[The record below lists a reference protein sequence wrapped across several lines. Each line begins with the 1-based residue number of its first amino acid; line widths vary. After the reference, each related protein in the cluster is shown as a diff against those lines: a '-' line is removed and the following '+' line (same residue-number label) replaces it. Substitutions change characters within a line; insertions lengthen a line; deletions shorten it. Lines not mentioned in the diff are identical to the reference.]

1 MTSASETS
9 SPTTT
14 SPLEEVDP
22 AILDELF
29 ARDPMNLTNDDV
41 DMITDKLRGERA
53 VWCKSDEN
61 AKAKKERTPRG
72 IKRAVPEGGL
82 SIDDLGDL
90 GL

>member
-9 SPTTT
+9 NPTTT

-41 DMITDKLRGERA
+41 DMITDKLRTERA
-53 VWCKSDEN
+53 VWCKSDED
-61 AKAKKERTPRG
+61 AKAKKKRTPRG
-72 IKRAVPEGGL
+72 IKRAVPESGL
-82 SIDDLGDL
+82 SIDDLDL
-90 GL
+90 GF